1 MLLRFSVE
9 NHLSIRERQ
18 ELSFA
23 ASSLKDNSEGLIAC
37 NTVHSSAV
45 VPVVVI
51 YGANASGKTNF
62 INAVSNMRGLVL
74 WSQIEGRPGGGV
86 PRHEFLL
93 DPGYSEKPSCFEID
107 FLLDGIRYHY
117 GFEATDDAFTSEWL
131 YQIPRSH
138 RRMLYER
145 NGQEFSF
152 GRWLKGQNH
161 TIANLTRMNS
171 LFLSAAAQSGHE
183 LLSQIYKY
191 FLGIAFSSRISV
203 GSNHASLRI
212 ERDGLDDRLIKFL
225 KAIGTGVVG
234 YRKKVPESESYRAF
248 KRGLIESFEQ
258 GYGSLSDN
266 FKKSLVEEDRL
277 SEFELA
283 HLEKGGKN
291 VYFGLEQ
298 ESAGTRRLLIILNQ
312 SFKAIDNGS
321 PLFVDEV
328 DVSLH
333 TYVSEAILRLFCSPR
348 INRSGAQI
356 VVTTHD
362 TNLMSSEA
370 LRRDQLWFAEKN
382 IEGATEIYPLT
393 DIRTRKGDNLELG
406 YLQGRYGAGPSDD
419 PLASLLGSYSNA
431 KAANWQDKEKT
442 AE

>member
-37 NTVHSSAV
+37 DTVHSGAV
-45 VPVVVI
+45 VPAVVI

-62 INAVSNMRGLVL
+62 INAVSTMRDLVL
-74 WSQIEGRPGGGV
+74 RSQIEGRPGGGV

-93 DPGYSEKPSCFEID
+93 DPAYSEKPSCFEID

-131 YQIPRSH
+131 YQIPKSH

-152 GRWLKGQNH
+152 GRWLRGQNH
-161 TIANLTRMNS
+161 TIAKLTRVNS
-171 LFLSAAAQSGHE
+171 LFLSAAAQSGHK

-191 FLGIAFSSRISV
+191 FLGVAFSSRISV
-203 GSNHASLRI
+203 GSNNFSLRI
-212 ERDGLDDRLIKFL
+212 ERDGDGLDDRVIEFL

-234 YRKKVPESESYRAF
+234 YRKKKVPEPESYRAF
-248 KRGLIESFEQ
+248 KQGLIDSFEQ
-258 GYGSLSDN
+258 EFGSLSD
-266 FKKSLVEEDRL
+266 SLKNSLMKENRL
-277 SEFELA
+277 SELELA
-283 HLEKGGKN
+283 HLEKGGRN
-291 VYFGLEQ
+291 VYFGLDQ

-406 YLQGRYGAGPSDD
+406 YLQGRYGAVPSDD
-419 PLASLLGSYSNA
+419 PLASLLGSY
-431 KAANWQDKEKT
+431 
-442 AE
+442 